1 MVVGVVVAA
10 VAAVDF
16 VSTTDTWAAV
26 VGLPAASPGH
36 PPRDDEDVDLDDAPR
51 ALGDEDGEARNI
63 LRSSRILRLIVP
75 QKKHRKESTPPDDD
89 ADDSHI
95 VVEIVDGS
103 SGDHYYCSRKS
114 LRQSKVYNYSG
125 YIPRW
130 GETSDQPWR
139 K

>member
-1 MVVGVVVAA
+1 M
-10 VAAVDF
+10 
-16 VSTTDTWAAV
+16 
-26 VGLPAASPGH
+26 
-36 PPRDDEDVDLDDAPR
+36 DDAPR

-130 GETSDQPWR
+130 GETSDQP
-139 K
+139 